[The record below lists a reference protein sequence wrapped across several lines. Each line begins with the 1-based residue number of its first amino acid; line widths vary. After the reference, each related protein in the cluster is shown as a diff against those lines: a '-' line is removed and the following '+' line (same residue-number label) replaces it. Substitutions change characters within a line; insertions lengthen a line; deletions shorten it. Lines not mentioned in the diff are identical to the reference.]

1 MRFEKPSPFGGGFLL
16 GDPEIIHPLTPRP
29 IAVITA
35 FTTFFKSRIF
45 RALNRLPLGSAGAS
59 PYIQGMKQIILAA
72 FLATTAAPASADFLK
87 DFEQFSEESQKFL
100 EGWVDKI
107 GPSIEAFGP
116 ALDALMEKIDDWT
129 FYELP
134 EVLPNGDIIIRRKQS
149 APKLAPPAPQK
160 PDDKAIDL

>member
-1 MRFEKPSPFGGGFLL
+1 
-16 GDPEIIHPLTPRP
+16 
-29 IAVITA
+29 
-35 FTTFFKSRIF
+35 
-45 RALNRLPLGSAGAS
+45 
-59 PYIQGMKQIILAA
+59 MKQIIFAA
-72 FLATTAAPASADFLK
+72 FLATAGAPASADFLK

-116 ALDALMEKIDDWT
+116 ALDTLMEKIDDWT

-149 APKLAPPAPQK
+149 APKLAPPPAQK
-160 PDDKAIDL
+160 PDDNAIEL

>member
-1 MRFEKPSPFGGGFLL
+1 
-16 GDPEIIHPLTPRP
+16 
-29 IAVITA
+29 
-35 FTTFFKSRIF
+35 
-45 RALNRLPLGSAGAS
+45 
-59 PYIQGMKQIILAA
+59 MKQFILAA
-72 FLATTAAPASADFLK
+72 LLATSAAPASADFLK

-116 ALDALMEKIDDWT
+116 TLDTLLEKIDNWS

-149 APKLAPPAPQK
+149 APKLAPPPVQK
-160 PDDKAIDL
+160 PDDSAIEL